1 METWIERLNG
11 ELAEI
16 VQKARPSLAHIRTS
30 RHAGGSAT
38 IVGEDGLLVTNAHI
52 VNGREADVTFADG
65 RIARATLLGYDEAA
79 DLAVFKVD
87 DGSLPAINLGDSGA
101 LRTGELVVALGD
113 PWGIPGAATAGVV
126 IGVGAEWP
134 EMPPSGREWVIANLH
149 LRPGNSGGPLINMH
163 GELVGINTMMT
174 GPDVGVAIPAHVI
187 DGFLRRTVRGEPAA
201 LMV

>member
-1 METWIERLNG
+1 
-11 ELAEI
+11 
-16 VQKARPSLAHIRTS
+16 
-30 RHAGGSAT
+30 
-38 IVGEDGLLVTNAHI
+38 
-52 VNGREADVTFADG
+52 
-65 RIARATLLGYDEAA
+65 
-79 DLAVFKVD
+79 
-87 DGSLPAINLGDSGA
+87 
-101 LRTGELVVALGD
+101 
-113 PWGIPGAATAGVV
+113 V